1 MTSPSEE
8 VLHLKNT
15 LKYRYRDMTQN
26 KWIENSKKVVFRYMK
41 IHGKDRIDQWN
52 GTENPEMD
60 SWLYSQL
67 IFNKA
72 GKNIQWEKV
81 SSINS
86 VGETRQQCAEEWN
99 WTIFLH
105 HIQKKLKID
114 ERSKCETGNNKNSGG
129 KHRQQPIWPL
139 L

>member
-81 SSINS
+81 SLTQS
-86 VGETRQQCAEEWN
+86 VGKKTGRLQAKEWN
-99 WTIFLH
+99 WTTFL
-105 HIQKKLKID
+105 L
-114 ERSKCETGNNKNSGG
+114 RCSKVVPSLTSAVAAFF
-129 KHRQQPIWPL
+129 
-139 L
+139 